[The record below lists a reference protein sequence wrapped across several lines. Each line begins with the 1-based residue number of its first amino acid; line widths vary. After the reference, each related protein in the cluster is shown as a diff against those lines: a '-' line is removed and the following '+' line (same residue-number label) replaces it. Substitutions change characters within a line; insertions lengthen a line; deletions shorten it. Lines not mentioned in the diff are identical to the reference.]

1 MIERQERQS
10 KTTEEMKGVR
20 DSDDSGHRE
29 RTERAKGRR
38 QSRGKERGKGV
49 RQQTDRRNP
58 GLLRPAVSLHS
69 PSRVPPP
76 HHPIKAVA
84 GRAFADCFLE

>member
-1 MIERQERQS
+1 M
-10 KTTEEMKGVR
+10 TV
-20 DSDDSGHRE
+20 D
-29 RTERAKGRR
+29 TERG
-38 QSRGKERGKGV
+38 QGGQRGGDRAEGKRGERV

-58 GLLRPAVSLHS
+58 GLPRLAVSLHS